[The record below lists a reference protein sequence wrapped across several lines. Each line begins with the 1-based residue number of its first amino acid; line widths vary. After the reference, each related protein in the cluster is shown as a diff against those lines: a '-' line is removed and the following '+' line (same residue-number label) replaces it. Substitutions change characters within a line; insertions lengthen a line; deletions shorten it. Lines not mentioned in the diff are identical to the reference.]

1 MGTGVATGGTYT
13 ITTSAL
19 SQGSHTLTAKA
30 IDAAGNQGTA
40 STAFHVTIDASAPA
54 APSITSVTDDVSP
67 VTGTVADNGFS
78 NDPTLT
84 ITGTAEAGSTVTI
97 YDTDGTTVLGTGVAT
112 GGTYTITT
120 SVLSQGSHTLTAK
133 AVDAAGNQGAAS
145 TAFHVTIDASAP
157 AAPSITSVTDDV
169 SPVTGA
175 VADNGATNDTTLTL
189 TGTAE
194 GGSTVTI
201 YDTDGTT
208 VLGTGVATGG
218 TYTITT
224 SVLSQ
229 GIHTLTAKATD
240 AAGNQGTA
248 STAFHVTID
257 SSAPTDI
264 TLSNASVAENSAA
277 GTLVG
282 SLADVDP
289 GAAGTASFTLLD
301 DAGGRFAINGGNLV
315 VAGSL
320 DYETAQSHQVTVRV
334 TDSAGNIFDKALTIA
349 VTDVAGITLNG
360 DAGANVLVGT
370 VEADTLNGLDG
381 NDRLQG
387 LGGNDTLDGGLGFDR
402 AVYSDATGS
411 VTINLA
417 SGTASGAGVGSDT
430 LIGIEG
436 AVGSDFADTFNA
448 TGFTGST
455 GQPGVAIGQS
465 SFEGRGGNDIITGQ
479 LNPLGQAVTRAEY
492 LSATGPVTV
501 DLAAGTADGDA
512 SVGHDTLTNVS
523 TVWGSAFN
531 DTFRG
536 SNNPNFTYE
545 TYEGRGGND
554 FIDGRGG
561 YDQVTYNNDTTT
573 TSGITVDLAAGT
585 VTGDATVGTDTIR
598 DVEAVRGT
606 NFNDVFDASGYGLA
620 GALNVSTTLG
630 NFNDFGGMG
639 GNDTIIGNGNTRLN
653 FAVSAGI
660 VTVDLET
667 SAIGTTTAITVA
679 GMSTGAT
686 EGTDTFTG
694 VNAVQGSVFGDTL
707 LGSSFSNTFTG
718 LAGDDFMDGRGGFD
732 TASYNSLN
740 SVTGG
745 VTVNMAAGTAIGD
758 TSIGSD
764 TLRNI
769 EAIQGT
775 AYADTYNATGYGQ
788 AGALNV
794 STSNGNFN
802 QFEGLGGNDSITG
815 NGNTRVLYSNATGG
829 VTITIGAGGAGS
841 ATGDVSTGS
850 DTFTGGVNSAIG
862 SNSAD
867 TYNASAFNNGFNS
880 FQGNSGN
887 DTITGN
893 GATQAQ
899 YGNATSSV
907 TITIGAGG
915 AGSATGDGSVGT
927 DTFTGG
933 INSALGGN
941 LADTYNASAFNIGV
955 FNSFQG
961 QGGND
966 TITGNGSTQ
975 VQYNN
980 ATGGVTIT
988 INAGGTGSATGD
1000 SSVGVDTFTG
1010 GVNGATGS
1018 SFADTYNASAFN
1030 IGVFNSFQGQG
1041 GNDTI
1046 TGNGSTQIQY
1056 GNATAAVTVNL
1067 TTGTATGDSSVG
1079 TDSIT
1084 GGVNS
1089 VLGSNFNDTLS
1100 GGSGNEFL
1108 NGNGGNDT
1116 INGLAGNDNLTGGLG
1131 ADTFVYANGGG
1142 ADFIVDFNHGEG
1154 DRIDLTGVGG
1164 IISFADVQ
1172 SRASQQGPNTL
1183 IDFGGGNTITLANI
1197 IVGNLVAG
1205 DFILGNSV
1213 TGTSGNDTLVGTSQ
1227 VDNIFALEG
1236 NDRLQGFGGNDQ
1248 LDGGLGFDRAV
1259 YLDATGSVTI
1269 NLAAGT
1275 ASGAGVG
1282 NDTLIGIEGI
1292 VGSNFADTFD
1302 ATGFTGDTGT
1312 PGTQVG
1318 FNEFEGRG
1326 GNDTITGATNSQGAM
1341 LTRLSYANATAGV
1354 TVDLAAHT
1362 ATGDSSVG
1370 SDTLVGSGFAGV
1382 VGSGFVDQ
1390 LLGSDNISGTVEIF
1404 EGRAGNDTI
1413 NGRGGFDRADYALDT
1428 AAVGGISVN
1437 LAAGIVTGD
1446 AATVGT
1452 DTLLSVESVRGS
1464 NSADTFDATGFG
1476 SGSTNAG
1483 SNGTFNEFN
1492 GMGGND
1498 TITGNGN
1505 TRLAF
1510 VNATGAVVVD
1520 LQTGATPGTGTA
1532 TGDSSTGTDTFSG
1545 VNAVMATMFNDTL
1558 FGSNN
1563 TVTETFTG
1571 LAGNDQI
1578 DGRGGFDIASYNNI
1592 YFSTGPVTV
1601 NMAAG
1606 TATGDASIGS
1616 DTLRNIEGIQGTNF
1630 NDIYSAIGYGS
1641 AGALNVGSNGNFNQ
1655 FEGLGGND
1663 TITGN
1668 GNTRV
1673 VYNNATGGVTITIGA
1688 GGGGSATGDSSTG
1701 TDTFVERRQQRDRQQ
1716 LRRYLQC
1723 ISLQQRLQ
1731 LVPGQW
1737 RKRHHHR
1744 QRRYAGSV
1752 QQCDWRA

>member
-1 MGTGVATGGTYT
+1 MEF
-13 ITTSAL
+13 
-19 SQGSHTLTAKA
+19 
-30 IDAAGNQGTA
+30 AGD
-40 STAFHVTIDASAPA
+40 F
-54 APSITSVTDDVSP
+54 
-67 VTGTVADNGFS
+67 
-78 NDPTLT
+78 
-84 ITGTAEAGSTVTI
+84 
-97 YDTDGTTVLGTGVAT
+97 
-112 GGTYTITT
+112 
-120 SVLSQGSHTLTAK
+120 
-133 AVDAAGNQGAAS
+133 
-145 TAFHVTIDASAP
+145 
-157 AAPSITSVTDDV
+157 
-169 SPVTGA
+169 
-175 VADNGATNDTTLTL
+175 
-189 TGTAE
+189 
-194 GGSTVTI
+194 
-201 YDTDGTT
+201 
-208 VLGTGVATGG
+208 
-218 TYTITT
+218 
-224 SVLSQ
+224 
-229 GIHTLTAKATD
+229 
-240 AAGNQGTA
+240 
-248 STAFHVTID
+248 
-257 SSAPTDI
+257 
-264 TLSNASVAENSAA
+264 
-277 GTLVG
+277 
-282 SLADVDP
+282 
-289 GAAGTASFTLLD
+289 
-301 DAGGRFAINGGNLV
+301 
-315 VAGSL
+315 
-320 DYETAQSHQVTVRV
+320 ETHLTVRLR
-334 TDSAGNIFDKALTIA
+334 DSQRLDALIEW
-349 VTDVAGITLNG
+349 GRLNG
-360 DAGANVLVGT
+360 
-370 VEADTLNGLDG
+370 
-381 NDRLQG
+381 
-387 LGGNDTLDGGLGFDR
+387 
-402 AVYSDATGS
+402 
-411 VTINLA
+411 I
-417 SGTASGAGVGSDT
+417 
-430 LIGIEG
+430 
-436 AVGSDFADTFNA
+436 
-448 TGFTGST
+448 
-455 GQPGVAIGQS
+455 
-465 SFEGRGGNDIITGQ
+465 
-479 LNPLGQAVTRAEY
+479 
-492 LSATGPVTV
+492 
-501 DLAAGTADGDA
+501 
-512 SVGHDTLTNVS
+512 
-523 TVWGSAFN
+523 
-531 DTFRG
+531 
-536 SNNPNFTYE
+536 
-545 TYEGRGGND
+545 
-554 FIDGRGG
+554 
-561 YDQVTYNNDTTT
+561 
-573 TSGITVDLAAGT
+573 
-585 VTGDATVGTDTIR
+585 GTDTIR

-907 TITIGAGG
+907 TITINAGG

-975 VQYNN
+975 
-980 ATGGVTIT
+980 
-988 INAGGTGSATGD
+988 
-1000 SSVGVDTFTG
+1000 
-1010 GVNGATGS
+1010 
-1018 SFADTYNASAFN
+1018 
-1030 IGVFNSFQGQG
+1030 
-1041 GNDTI
+1041 
-1046 TGNGSTQIQY
+1046 IQY
-1056 GNATAAVTVNL
+1056 GNATAAVTVSL

-1079 TDSIT
+1079 TDTIT

-1100 GGSGNEFL
+1100 GGSGNDFL
-1108 NGNGGNDT
+1108 NGNG
-1116 INGLAGNDNLTGGLG
+1116 
-1131 ADTFVYANGGG
+1131 
-1142 ADFIVDFNHGEG
+1142 
-1154 DRIDLTGVGG
+1154 
-1164 IISFADVQ
+1164 
-1172 SRASQQGPNTL
+1172 
-1183 IDFGGGNTITLANI
+1183 
-1197 IVGNLVAG
+1197 
-1205 DFILGNSV
+1205 
-1213 TGTSGNDTLVGTSQ
+1213 
-1227 VDNIFALEG
+1227 G

-1292 VGSNFADTFD
+1292 VGSNLADTFD

-1341 LTRLSYANATAGV
+1341 LTRLSYANASAGV

-1362 ATGDSSVG
+1362 ATGNSSVG

-1464 NSADTFDATGFG
+1464 NS
-1476 SGSTNAG
+1476 
-1483 SNGTFNEFN
+1483 
-1492 GMGGND
+1492 
-1498 TITGNGN
+1498 
-1505 TRLAF
+1505 
-1510 VNATGAVVVD
+1510 
-1520 LQTGATPGTGTA
+1520 
-1532 TGDSSTGTDTFSG
+1532 
-1545 VNAVMATMFNDTL
+1545 
-1558 FGSNN
+1558 
-1563 TVTETFTG
+1563 
-1571 LAGNDQI
+1571 
-1578 DGRGGFDIASYNNI
+1578 
-1592 YFSTGPVTV
+1592 
-1601 NMAAG
+1601 
-1606 TATGDASIGS
+1606 
-1616 DTLRNIEGIQGTNF
+1616 
-1630 NDIYSAIGYGS
+1630 
-1641 AGALNVGSNGNFNQ
+1641 
-1655 FEGLGGND
+1655 
-1663 TITGN
+1663 
-1668 GNTRV
+1668 
-1673 VYNNATGGVTITIGA
+1673 
-1688 GGGGSATGDSSTG
+1688 
-1701 TDTFVERRQQRDRQQ
+1701 
-1716 LRRYLQC
+1716 RRY
-1723 ISLQQRLQ
+1723 
-1731 LVPGQW
+1731 V
-1737 RKRHHHR
+1737 
-1744 QRRYAGSV
+1744 
-1752 QQCDWRA
+1752 